1 MKKIT
6 LILILSLIASLSF
19 AQITLEHE
27 YSSPYDG
34 NGRQRTTIIKLELD
48 GYKYCMYNKDY
59 DLKQDSAIYLYNLD
73 HSIYKT
79 IVHKLDKSERIGQID
94 YVTQN
99 LFNLDSKVELL
110 ISTYDI
116 NYVNYT
122 KVISEDG
129 NLLFSD
135 SLATDGDDR
144 RSIQNTPNGSKLLLN
159 GERTAK
165 IYSLPGKLELTGVEN
180 FDQKNKDL
188 YPFPNPSNNII
199 NIPYKLNAKE
209 IAKVTITDY
218 LGKVIKTYTVD
229 NAFNTLIVN
238 LDDLNIGTYLYT
250 VEKERDI
257 ISQGKFIVSK

>member
-19 AQITLEHE
+19 AQITLEHTYLGKFE
-27 YSSPYDG
+27 KA
-34 NGRQRTTIIKLELD
+34 QIIKLELD
-48 GYKYCMYNKDY
+48 GYKYCMFNNVQQGY
-59 DLKQDSAIYLYNLD
+59 DSTIYLYNLD

-79 IVHKLDKSERIGQID
+79 FKLPNVEFSLINIS
-94 YVTQN
+94 QN
-99 LFNLDSKVELL
+99 LFNLDSKVE
-110 ISTYDI
+110 IMYVTSK
-116 NYVNYT
+116 NYSYNC

-129 NLLFSD
+129 NLLLFED
-135 SLATDGDDR
+135 SLSFASTSVDA
-144 RSIQNTPNGSKLLLN
+144 IQNTPNGTKLILKKSSRIN
-159 GERTAK
+159 
-165 IYSLPGKLELTGVEN
+165 IYSLPGKLELTGVDN

-238 LDDLNIGTYLYT
+238 LDDLNSGTYLYT

>member
-1 MKKIT
+1 MTRPTSAQKYT
-6 LILILSLIASLSF
+6 SSWVLS
-19 AQITLEHE
+19 H
-27 YSSPYDG
+27 
-34 NGRQRTTIIKLELD
+34 TI
-48 GYKYCMYNKDY
+48 
-59 DLKQDSAIYLYNLD
+59 
-73 HSIYKT
+73 
-79 IVHKLDKSERIGQID
+79 
-94 YVTQN
+94 
-99 LFNLDSKVELL
+99 
-110 ISTYDI
+110 
-116 NYVNYT
+116 
-122 KVISEDG
+122 VISEDG

-135 SLATDGDDR
+135 SLTTYGDAR
-144 RSIQNTPNGSKLLLN
+144 GNIQNTPNGTKLLLN
-159 GERTAK
+159 GDRTAR
-165 IYSLPGKLELTGVEN
+165 IYSLPGKLELTGVDN

-238 LDDLNIGTYLYT
+238 LDDLNSGTYLYT